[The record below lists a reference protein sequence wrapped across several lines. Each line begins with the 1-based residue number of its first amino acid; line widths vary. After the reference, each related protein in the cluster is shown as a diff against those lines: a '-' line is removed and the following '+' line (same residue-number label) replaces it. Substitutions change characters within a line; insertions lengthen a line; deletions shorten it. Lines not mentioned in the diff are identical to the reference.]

1 LSDSGPSPP
10 AGHGRAPA
18 AMSGGCLATRH
29 ACQLSGSQFAHL
41 AVAGRPFSDTHCLI
55 LTAAK
60 QPLVRASG
68 DRPRRSALAWHLHS
82 HPWHV
87 LQWRHHQAPGAI
99 LPLRLRVQHGR
110 HGGVVLPRASRAAL
124 ADTIQHQAIQVG
136 VQVGHRHRS
145 RNQDDRGAVGL
156 AGLEPGPLNLKPGQH
171 PLRDLQNRREQR
183 GLRRRPPPNLDRQRS
198 LACWH
203 MRSDVVD
210 QV

>member
-1 LSDSGPSPP
+1 MTPKLSDRITDVRGRQWPTLQRHSLPHIDCREAAACAGLLRPAKAICAGVAPPQPPLACTSVATSPS
-10 AGHGRAPA
+10 AWCH
-18 AMSGGCLATRH
+18 LAI
-29 ACQLSGSQFAHL
+29 ASSGSA
-41 AVAGRPFSDTHCLI
+41 RP
-55 LTAAK
+55 A
-60 QPLVRASG
+60 
-68 DRPRRSALAWHLHS
+68 RRRRIA
-82 HPWHV
+82 
-87 LQWRHHQAPGAI
+87 
-99 LPLRLRVQHGR
+99 
-110 HGGVVLPRASRAAL
+110 RASRAAL

-145 RNQDDRGAVGL
+145 RNQDDHGAVGL
-156 AGLEPGPLNLKPGQH
+156 AGLEAGPLDQKPGQH